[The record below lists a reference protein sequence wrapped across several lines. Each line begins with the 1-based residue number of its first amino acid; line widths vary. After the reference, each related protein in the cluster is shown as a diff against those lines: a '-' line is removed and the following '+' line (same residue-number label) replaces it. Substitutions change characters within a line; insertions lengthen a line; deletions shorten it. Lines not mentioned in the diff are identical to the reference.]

1 MNDERPDIGIRLR
14 AAREGKGVSLRHIAD
29 TTKLT
34 VSTLQA
40 LERGNVSRLPG
51 GIYRRAIVRSFAREV
66 GLDPE
71 ETLQAFLVQ
80 HPDDLPPPAS
90 ARVSD
95 STIVDVEPRTPRRGL
110 LQFAVRFFGAAVP
123 VLAGFYYFGGHT
135 TPSSSAPKKAE
146 NSRPA
151 RPTDVWSPEIVPA
164 GGFSEAPPPAVHPV
178 VVRLTAS
185 STCVLRLTADGRIV
199 LARTIE
205 AGEQIEIEL
214 SDELLLSGDDA
225 GAVQFSVNGQAGRLL
240 GQAGEPLDVRIGRDD
255 YQRWLVAH

>member
-1 MNDERPDIGIRLR
+1 MIDERTDIGTRLR

-29 TTKLT
+29 TTKLA

-51 GIYRRAIVRSFAREV
+51 GIYRRAIVRAFAREV

-71 ETLQAFLVQ
+71 ETLQAFLAQ
-80 HPDDLPPPAS
+80 HPDDLPPPS
-90 ARVSD
+90 SSRVAD
-95 STIVDVEPRTPRRGL
+95 VVVDVEPRTPRRGL
-110 LQFAVRFFGAAVP
+110 LQLAVKMFGAAVP
-123 VLAGFYYFGGHT
+123 VLAGYYYFGGHS
-135 TPSSSAPKKAE
+135 TPSSATKKVE
-146 NSRPA
+146 NGLPA

-164 GGFSEAPPPAVHPV
+164 GGFSEAPPPSAHPV

-185 STCVLRLTADGRIV
+185 SSCVLRVTADGRVV

-214 SDELLLSGDDA
+214 SDEVLLSGDDA
-225 GAVQFSVNGQAGRLL
+225 GAVQFSINGQAGRLL
-240 GQAGEPLDVRIGRDD
+240 GQAGEPLDVRIGRED
-255 YQRWLVAH
+255 YQRWLVAHR